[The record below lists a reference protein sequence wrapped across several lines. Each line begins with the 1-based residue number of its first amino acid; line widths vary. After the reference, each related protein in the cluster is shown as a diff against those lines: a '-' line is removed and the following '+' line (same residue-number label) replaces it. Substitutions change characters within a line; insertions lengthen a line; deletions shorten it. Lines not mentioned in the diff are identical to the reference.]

1 MHMSHLYQDAAS
13 IDGVSVTSPKRFRRT
28 NRILA
33 AKDLN
38 PHVPNALVGQCTFE
52 GFSEADMHTHDC
64 VELVYILE
72 GKGES
77 VIGDERVDLLPHRLI
92 VFPKQVLHNIKN
104 LQEEQMKVLFIF
116 PEALTSQELYARAV
130 NAAKAAEENSA

>member
-1 MHMSHLYQDAAS
+1 MSHLYQDAAS
-13 IDGVSVTSPKRFRRT
+13 VEGVSVTSPKRFRRT

-38 PHVPNALVGQCTFE
+38 SHITNALVGQCTFE

-64 VELVYILE
+64 VELIYILE

-77 VIGDERVDLLPHRLI
+77 IIGGERVDLLPHRLVI
-92 VFPKQVLHNIKN
+92 FPKQVPHNIKN

-130 NAAKAAEENSA
+130 NAAKAAENDA